1 MLLTCRVMRKRNANV
16 SPLATRSN
24 IETSRVLRSSP
35 RSKQNNSIERPIKNF
50 DMFIDDRT
58 QVVHPSTRG
67 STTVNN
73 VTMARNTLNTRQTLT
88 SSKTNTLERI
98 DFDDSVFLRT
108 ADGGARQSY
117 LPEQHRANTVENN
130 ANRPIII

>member
-1 MLLTCRVMRKRNANV
+1 
-16 SPLATRSN
+16 
-24 IETSRVLRSSP
+24 
-35 RSKQNNSIERPIKNF
+35 
-50 DMFIDDRT
+50 MFIDDRT